1 MEMNE
6 IYELMDKFDASKSSY
21 IKLEMNDVKLIL
33 KKPDMTSTQMPQILP
48 FAYGQQ
54 PASNIAGMQS
64 TDALNDNQANNQAN
78 NQTNNQTAGEDTKQ
92 AVNEDDYIKA
102 PLVGVFYAAAS
113 PDKPAYVSVGSRVN
127 KGDVVCLIEAMK
139 MMNEVVAHKSGVI
152 KEVLVENED
161 MVEYDTPLFI
171 IQE

>member
-21 IKLEMNDVKLIL
+21 IKLEMNDVKLTL
-33 KKPDMTSTQMPQILP
+33 KKPDMTSTQMPQFVP

-54 PASNIAGMQS
+54 PARNIAGMQG
-64 TDALNDNQANNQAN
+64 TDALNDNQVN
-78 NQTNNQTAGEDTKQ
+78 NQTNNQTAGEDSKQ
-92 AVNEDDYIKA
+92 IVNEDDYIKA

>member
-21 IKLEMNDVKLIL
+21 IKLEMNDVKLTL
-33 KKPDMTSTQMPQILP
+33 KKPDMTSTQMPQFVP

-64 TDALNDNQANNQAN
+64 TDALNDNQVN
-78 NQTNNQTAGEDTKQ
+78 NQTNNQTAGEDSKQ
-92 AVNEDDYIKA
+92 IVNEDDYIKA

-113 PDKPAYVSVGSRVN
+113 PDKPAYVSVGSHVN

>member
-21 IKLEMNDVKLIL
+21 IKLEMNDVKLTL
-33 KKPDMTSTQMPQILP
+33 KKPDMTSTQMPQFVP

-64 TDALNDNQANNQAN
+64 TDALNDNQVN
-78 NQTNNQTAGEDTKQ
+78 NQTNNQTDGEDSKQ
-92 AVNEDDYIKA
+92 IVNEDDYIKA

>member
-1 MEMNE
+1 MEMNQ
-6 IYELMDKFDASKSSY
+6 IYELMDKFDESKSSY
-21 IKLEMNDVKLIL
+21 LELTMDNVSLKL
-33 KKPDMTSTQMPQILP
+33 KKADMAKKVISSYAPAQMPGTPELPQAVVAPQMTADRKEVAESTP
-48 FAYGQQ
+48 FAT
-54 PASNIAGMQS
+54 PSVS
-64 TDALNDNQANNQAN
+64 
-78 NQTNNQTAGEDTKQ
+78 
-92 AVNEDDYIKA
+92 EDDYIKA

-113 PDKPAYVSVGSRVN
+113 PDKPAYVSEGSRVN

-152 KEVLVENED
+152 KKVLVKNED

>member
-1 MEMNE
+1 MEMNQ
-6 IYELMDKFDASKSSY
+6 IYELMDKFDESKSSY
-21 IKLEMNDVKLIL
+21 LELTMDNVSLKL
-33 KKPDMTSTQMPQILP
+33 KKADMVKMPQAVAAPQMTADSKEGAEGTLP
-48 FAYGQQ
+48 AT
-54 PASNIAGMQS
+54 ASVS
-64 TDALNDNQANNQAN
+64 
-78 NQTNNQTAGEDTKQ
+78 
-92 AVNEDDYIKA
+92 EDDYIKA

-152 KEVLVENED
+152 KEVLVKNED

>member
-21 IKLEMNDVKLIL
+21 IKLEMNDVKLTL
-33 KKPDMTSTQMPQILP
+33 KKPDMTSTQMPQFVP
-48 FAYGQQ
+48 FAYGQK

-64 TDALNDNQANNQAN
+64 TDALNDNQVN
-78 NQTNNQTAGEDTKQ
+78 NQTNNQTAGEDSKQ
-92 AVNEDDYIKA
+92 IVNEDDYIKA

>member
-21 IKLEMNDVKLIL
+21 IKLEMNDVKLTL
-33 KKPDMTSTQMPQILP
+33 KKPDMTSTQMPQFVP

-64 TDALNDNQANNQAN
+64 TDALNDNQVN
-78 NQTNNQTAGEDTKQ
+78 NQTNNQTAGEDSKQ
-92 AVNEDDYIKA
+92 IVNEDDYIKA

>member
-21 IKLEMNDVKLIL
+21 IKLEMNDVKLTL

-64 TDALNDNQANNQAN
+64 TDALNDNQANNQ
-78 NQTNNQTAGEDTKQ
+78 TNNQTAGEDTKQ

-102 PLVGVFYAAAS
+102 PLVGEFYAAAS
-113 PDKPAYVSVGSRVN
+113 PDKPAYVSVVSGVN

>member
-21 IKLEMNDVKLIL
+21 IKLEMNEVKLTL
-33 KKPDMTSTQMPQILP
+33 KKPDMTSTQMPQFVP

-64 TDALNDNQANNQAN
+64 TDALNDNQVN
-78 NQTNNQTAGEDTKQ
+78 NQTNNQTAGEDSKQ
-92 AVNEDDYIKA
+92 AVNEDAYIKA

>member
-21 IKLEMNDVKLIL
+21 IKLEMNDVKLTL

-54 PASNIAGMQS
+54 TASNIAGMQS
-64 TDALNDNQANNQAN
+64 TDALNDNQAN

-113 PDKPAYVSVGSRVN
+113 PDNPAYVSVGSRVN
-127 KGDVVCLIEAMK
+127 KGPVACLIEAMK

>member
-21 IKLEMNDVKLIL
+21 IKLEMNDVKLTL

-64 TDALNDNQANNQAN
+64 TDALNN